1 MPAAVLRK
9 FCPGMASDRRLGCLS
24 IFLFVALCASLFV
37 NFVLMIAAFQRVG
50 GIREAE
56 PIPRFR
62 EVLLQRGARG
72 TSDKIAVITMR
83 GLIST
88 SIPGNVSDSMVDDLR
103 AALQQA
109 REDHRVK
116 AIVLE
121 IDSPGGEVTASDEI
135 YSAVVKTR
143 ARKPVVVYMDSLAA
157 SGGYYV
163 SCGGKFLMAN
173 ETTITGSIGV
183 IIQTLN
189 YEQLLNK
196 IGLASVVFK
205 SGKFKDMLN
214 GARPI
219 TPEERELVQNF
230 IMNTYDKFLGIVAKE
245 RNLPADLLRN
255 TVADGR
261 ILSGKEALQNKLIDG
276 LGELDD
282 AFAKA
287 KQLGNAPD
295 AKVVKY
301 GPPFSLSRLLRV
313 FGESQSK
320 IELQLPKQLV
330 PQLESGRAY
339 FLPSYYAP

>member
-1 MPAAVLRK
+1 MAANRK
-9 FCPGMASDRRLGCLS
+9 LGCLS
-24 IFLFVALCASLFV
+24 VFLFVALCASLFV
-37 NFVLMIAAFQRVG
+37 NFVLMVAVFQRLG
-50 GIREAE
+50 GTREPEA
-56 PIPRFR
+56 IPRFR
-62 EVLLQRGARG
+62 EILLQRGARA
-72 TSDKIAVITMR
+72 TTDKIAVITMR
-83 GLIST
+83 GLIS
-88 SIPGNVSDSMVDDLR
+88 SSLPGTVTDSMVDDMR

-109 REDHRVK
+109 RDDSRVK

-121 IDSPGGEVTASDEI
+121 IDSPGGEVTASDAI
-135 YSAVVKTR
+135 YSALVKVR
-143 ARKPVVVYMDSLAA
+143 ARKPVVVYMDSLTA

-163 SCGGKFLMAN
+163 SCGGKFLMAS

-189 YEQLLNK
+189 YEQLFNK

-219 TPEERELVQNF
+219 TPEERELVQSF
-230 IMNTYDKFLGIVAKE
+230 IMKTYDKFLGIVAKE

-255 TVADGR
+255 TIADGR
-261 ILSGKEALQNKLIDG
+261 ILSGKDALEHKLIDG

-282 AFAKA
+282 AFGKA
-287 KQLGNAPD
+287 KELGNAPD

-301 GPPFSLSRLLRV
+301 GPPFSLSRFFRII
-313 FGESQSK
+313 GETDSK
-320 IELQLPKQLV
+320 IKLELPKQLI
-330 PQLESGRAY
+330 PQLETGRAY